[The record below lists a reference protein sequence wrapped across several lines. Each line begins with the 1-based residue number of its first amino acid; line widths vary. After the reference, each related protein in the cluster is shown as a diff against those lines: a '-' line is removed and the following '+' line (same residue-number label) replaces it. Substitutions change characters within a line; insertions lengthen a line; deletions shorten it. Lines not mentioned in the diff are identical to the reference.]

1 MSLDW
6 QILEENKKKSFR
18 KGLWRGIFISIIL
31 VAIFFLFSNF
41 NNLSSNFPHIARIS
55 ISGIIYD
62 NIKLV
67 ETINNLSKN
76 DNVKSVFVKINSP
89 GGTVVGSESLYV
101 AIDRLSHV
109 KPVISLMGE
118 VATSGGYIVALASN
132 HILARQNTLTGSI
145 GVIIEYQNFS
155 ELSNKIGIS
164 IDSIK
169 SGKIKGGQNPLS
181 PLDPLV
187 KNNDQKLVDYSF
199 DWFISLIKNNRNLD
213 QNVIDLVSDGR
224 TLTGGMAMDLGLI
237 DGIGSEKEALKYLE
251 TNYPSIK
258 GLKII
263 DIETPSN
270 KNFFFEEFFSRLF
283 TTQIKYIS
291 DFTNSLKLISIVR

>member
-18 KGLWRGIFISIIL
+18 KGLWRGIFISVSL
-31 VAIFFLFSNF
+31 VAIFFFFSNF

-62 NIKLV
+62 NNKLV
-67 ETINNLSKN
+67 ETINDLSEN
-76 DNVKSVFVKINSP
+76 ENVKSVFVKINSP

-101 AIDRLSHV
+101 AIDRLSHI

-181 PLDPLV
+181 PFDPLV

-199 DWFISLIKNNRNLD
+199 DWFISLIKNNRNID
-213 QNVIDLVSDGR
+213 PNVIDLVSDGR

-237 DGIGSEKEALKYLE
+237 DGIGSEKEALEYLE

-263 DIETPSN
+263 DIDIPSSN
-270 KNFFFEEFFSRLF
+270 NFFFEEFFSRIS
-283 TTQIKYIS
+283 TTDIKFIS
-291 DFTNSLKLISIVR
+291 DLTNSLKLISIAR

>member
-18 KGLWRGIFISIIL
+18 KGLWRGIFISVSL
-31 VAIFFLFSNF
+31 VAIFFFFSNF

-62 NIKLV
+62 NNKLV
-67 ETINNLSKN
+67 ETINDLSEN
-76 DNVKSVFVKINSP
+76 ENVKSVFVKINSP
-89 GGTVVGSESLYV
+89 GGTVVGSESLYI
-101 AIDRLSHV
+101 AIDRLSHI
-109 KPVISLMGE
+109 KPVIALMGE

-181 PLDPLV
+181 PFDPLV

-199 DWFISLIKNNRNLD
+199 DWFISLIKNNRNID
-213 QNVIDLVSDGR
+213 PNVIDLVSDGR

-237 DGIGSEKEALKYLE
+237 DGIGSEKEALEYLE

-263 DIETPSN
+263 DIEIPSTN
-270 KNFFFEEFFSRLF
+270 NFFFEEFFSRIS
-283 TTQIKYIS
+283 TTNIKFIS
-291 DFTNSLKLISIVR
+291 DSINSLKLISIAR

>member
-6 QILEENKKKSFR
+6 QILEEHKKKWYR
-18 KGLWRGIFISIIL
+18 KGLWRGIFFSTIL
-31 VAIFFLFSNF
+31 IAIFFLFSNF
-41 NNLSSNFPHIARIS
+41 YNFSLNFPHIARIS

-62 NIKLV
+62 NKKLV
-67 ETINNLSKN
+67 ETINNLSRN
-76 DNVKSVFVKINSP
+76 ENVKSVLVKINSP
-89 GGTVVGSESLYV
+89 GGTVVGSESLYE
-101 AIDRLSHV
+101 AINRLSQK

-118 VATSGGYIVALASN
+118 IATSGGYIVALASN
-132 HILARQNTLTGSI
+132 HILARKNTLTGSI
-145 GVIIEYQNFS
+145 GVIVEYQNFS
-155 ELSNKIGIS
+155 ELSDKIGIS

-187 KNNDQKLVDYSF
+187 KINDQKLVDYSF
-199 DWFISLIKNNRNLD
+199 NWFISLIKKNRNIEPSI
-213 QNVIDLVSDGR
+213 IDLVSDGR

>member
-18 KGLWRGIFISIIL
+18 KGLWRGIFISVSL
-31 VAIFFLFSNF
+31 VTIFFFFSNF

-62 NIKLV
+62 NNKLV
-67 ETINNLSKN
+67 ETINDLSEN
-76 DNVKSVFVKINSP
+76 ENVKSVFVKINSP
-89 GGTVVGSESLYV
+89 GGTVVGSESLYL
-101 AIDRLSHV
+101 AINRLSNI

-181 PLDPLV
+181 PFDPFV
-187 KNNDQKLVDYSF
+187 KSNDQKLVDYSF
-199 DWFISLIKNNRNLD
+199 NWFISLIKNNRNID
-213 QNVIDLVSDGR
+213 PNVIDLVSDGR

-237 DGIGSEKEALKYLE
+237 DGIGSEKEALEYLE

-263 DIETPSN
+263 DIEIPSTN
-270 KNFFFEEFFSRLF
+270 NFFFEEFFSRIS
-283 TTQIKYIS
+283 TTNIKFIS
-291 DFTNSLKLISIVR
+291 DLTNSLKLISIAR

>member
-6 QILEENKKKSFR
+6 QILEENKKKWFR
-18 KGLWRGIFISIIL
+18 KGLWRGVFFSTFLI
-31 VAIFFLFSNF
+31 VVFFLFLNF

-76 DNVKSVFVKINSP
+76 ENVKSVFVKINSP

-101 AIDRLSHV
+101 AIDRLSNI

-118 VATSGGYIVALASN
+118 VAASGGYIVALASN

-155 ELSNKIGIS
+155 ELSNKIGIT
-164 IDSIK
+164 IDSTK

-181 PLDPLV
+181 PFDPLV
-187 KNNDQKLVDYSF
+187 KSNDQKLVDYSF

-251 TNYPSIK
+251 TNYPSTK
-258 GLKII
+258 ELKII
-263 DIETPSN
+263 DIEIPSN
-270 KNFFFEEFFSRLF
+270 NNFFFEEFFSRIS
-283 TTQIKYIS
+283 TTNIKFIS
-291 DFTNSLKLISIVR
+291 DLTNSFKLISIAR

>member
-6 QILEENKKKSFR
+6 QILEETKKKWYR
-18 KGLWRGIFISIIL
+18 KGLWRGIFFSIFLI
-31 VAIFFLFSNF
+31 AIFSLFLNF
-41 NNLSSNFPHIARIS
+41 TNLSSNFPHIARIS
-55 ISGIIYD
+55 ITGIIYD
-62 NIKLV
+62 NDQLV
-67 ETINNLSKN
+67 ETINNLSRN
-76 DNVKSVFVKINSP
+76 ENVKSVLVKINSP

-101 AIDRLSHV
+101 AIDRLSHI

-199 DWFISLIKNNRNLD
+199 DWFISLIKNNRNID
-213 QNVIDLVSDGR
+213 PNVIDLVSDGR

-237 DGIGSEKEALKYLE
+237 DGIGSEKEALEYLE

-258 GLKII
+258 GLKVI
-263 DIETPSN
+263 DIEIPSTN
-270 KNFFFEEFFSRLF
+270 NFFFEEFFSKI
-283 TTQIKYIS
+283 TTTNIKFIS
-291 DFTNSLKLISIVR
+291 DSINSLKLISIAR

>member
-6 QILEENKKKSFR
+6 QILEDNKKKWYR
-18 KGLWRGIFISIIL
+18 KGLWRGIFFSIIL
-31 VAIFFLFSNF
+31 TIILFLFFNF
-41 NNLSSNFPHIARIS
+41 NNLSSSFPHIARVS

-62 NIKLV
+62 NNKLV
-67 ETINNLSKN
+67 ETINNLSRN
-76 DNVKSVFVKINSP
+76 ENVKSVFIKINSP

-101 AIDRLSHV
+101 AINRLSQI

-145 GVIIEYQNFS
+145 GVIVEYQNFS
-155 ELSNKIGIS
+155 ELSKSIGIS

-181 PLDPLV
+181 PFDPLV
-187 KNNDQKLVDYSF
+187 KINDQKLVDYSF
-199 DWFISLIKNNRNLD
+199 NWFISLIKNNRNID

-224 TLTGGMAMDLGLI
+224 TLTGGMAVDLGLI

-251 TNYPSIK
+251 INYPSFK

-263 DIETPSN
+263 DIEIPSN
-270 KNFFFEEFFSRLF
+270 KNFFFEEFFSRIS
-283 TTQIKYIS
+283 TTNIKFIS
-291 DFTNSLKLISIVR
+291 DLTNSLKLISIAR